1 MAATSSFS
9 RCAAAVIFVG
19 AAIVVGAP
27 VIWLQER
34 SQPKDDRIYCNS
46 VRMSADGALTYVAH
60 KYTRNPPSY
69 GYWEYD
75 ESLSTAVRAR
85 MEWEPEAADDAKPA
99 PKHVSMR
106 SDMSVMWDLGV
117 LPRRIFYEP
126 QTAGYYRET
135 ERSMRP
141 LVWWNEGAKQFD
153 MYDRTTRLRQGSL
166 SIDGVFVLAPG
177 RPVAQID
184 MRNQWPVLGGCL
196 LATGDGLLRLDV
208 SRGQIHRFFTGP
220 VSASG
225 RLVNIASRS
234 RPVDGALPASGYDIL
249 IRSEG
254 ELLRINPQGEI
265 IARYPHPV
273 MANETEYGV
282 TFMPNGRLLFETG
295 RNTRIWHASHLVLM
309 EADGKI
315 VRDVTVNHEEITL
328 KLNGGVQQFPR
339 LHAPTLLP
347 PVPGVMTT
355 AALAQSAALSLGFCA
370 VVVWHQRRRGVR
382 GWRRTAWPVLA
393 FFGGVLGTLTY
404 FAAKWDE
411 RTEPCPG
418 CGGRRAIAADL
429 CPHCGAAW
437 PKPKELGIEIRDG
450 EAAQ

>member
-1 MAATSSFS
+1 MAAASSRS
-9 RCAAAVIFVG
+9 RCAAAVILISAV
-19 AAIVVGAP
+19 IVVGAP

-34 SQPKDDRIYCNS
+34 CQPKDDRIYCNS
-46 VRMSADGALTYVAH
+46 VRMSADGALTYVAY

-75 ESLSTAVRAR
+75 ESLSKAVRAR
-85 MEWEPEAADDAKPA
+85 MEWEAETASDAKPA
-99 PKHVSMR
+99 PRYVGML
-106 SDMSVMWDLGV
+106 SDMSIPWDFGV
-117 LPRRIFYEP
+117 LAFRVVHEP
-126 QTAGYYRET
+126 QVAGYYREP
-135 ERSMRP
+135 ERNMRP
-141 LVWWNEGAKQFD
+141 VVWWNEGARQFD
-153 MYDRTTRLRQGSL
+153 LYDRTTRLRQGSL
-166 SIDGVFVLAPG
+166 STDGDFVPAPG
-177 RPVAQID
+177 RPVSRTD
-184 MRNQWPVLGGCL
+184 MRNLWPVLGGCL
-196 LATGDGLLRLDV
+196 FATGDGLFRLDV

-234 RPVDGALPASGYDIL
+234 RPVDGALSASGYDVL
-249 IRSEG
+249 VRSEG
-254 ELLRINPQGEI
+254 ELLRINPKGEVV
-265 IARYPHPV
+265 ARYPHPV
-273 MANETEYGV
+273 FANEKEYGV

-315 VRDVTVNHEEITL
+315 VRDVTVNYEDITL
-328 KLNGGVQQFPR
+328 KLNGGVQQRPR

-355 AALAQSAALSLGFCA
+355 AALAQSAALSLAFCG

-382 GWRRTAWPVLA
+382 GWRRVAWPVFA
-393 FFGGVLGTLTY
+393 FVGGVLGTLTY
-404 FAAKWDE
+404 FAGVWDE

-418 CGGRRAIAADL
+418 SGGRRAITADL

-437 PKPKELGIEIRDG
+437 PKPKKLGIEIRDG